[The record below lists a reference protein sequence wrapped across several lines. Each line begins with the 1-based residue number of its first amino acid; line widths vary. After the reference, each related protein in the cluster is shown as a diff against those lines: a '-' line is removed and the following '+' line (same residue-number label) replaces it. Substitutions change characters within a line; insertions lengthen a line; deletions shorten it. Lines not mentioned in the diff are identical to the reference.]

1 MTEQEKMKEAR
12 AQKIRALMLSK
23 KSQQAAKAFEKQQQV
38 PQALTR
44 DLLKAD
50 SFADAENAIEALQDA
65 VGNTLSDELK
75 ARYTMGGI
83 TLDPSQ
89 IEALEGLLKNRFAA
103 MIGYAGS
110 GKTTVIR
117 FLTERLKEVYQN
129 QTLEVLEV
137 DEETQETRK
146 IKSTML
152 PIRFAAI
159 TGRAAEVITVKMPRD
174 MQGQV
179 STIHRLLGY
188 HPKETLVPDPK
199 ALGGFKTAMRFCP
212 LYDENNKLPFKC
224 IVLDEAGMIPAEI
237 WNNLLKAIQPDCR
250 VYLVGDIC
258 QLPPL
263 MGASPLPFAMVD
275 LPCYELGVIHRQAED
290 SPIIHCSAAIR
301 DGKMPDAETRKKYGK
316 QMAFVPVQAYSHAK
330 FDAEIYRFKIVDIIK
345 RLSERGEFD
354 VWKDIILT
362 PIAKR
367 ESAESGKMYYAS
379 AAFFNDELRNLFNGN
394 ATRVIV
400 KGGMRPFDVSD
411 VAIGDKLMITRNGIV
426 ERATGGHAQVTN
438 GMIGRVIEIKP
449 NPLYRGKNTDE
460 TNSESIQQA
469 ADDIKNFGLTSLDDL
484 MSASLENVN
493 AIKEDDDENTRQCSH
508 VVALEVLGRKNLV
521 VNLRTAGD
529 FSNLLYSYAIT
540 CHKAQGGEYRSVF
553 VCVNP
558 DGASMVMSREWLYTA
573 VTRAQ
578 QQCVVLYETNSLT
591 SVLKRQKIKGKT
603 LAEKAASVK
612 LLYSGNEKVKPIMP
626 EIELI

>member
-1 MTEQEKMKEAR
+1 MTEAEKIKQER
-12 AQKIRALMLSK
+12 ASKIRALMLSK
-23 KSQQAAKAFEKQQQV
+23 QAQKAAKAFERGQKVHQE
-38 PQALTR
+38 LKR

-50 SFADAENAIEALQDA
+50 SFEEAERAIEALQEA
-65 VGNTLSDELK
+65 NTGELSDELK

-83 TLDPSQ
+83 TLDATQ
-89 IEALEGLLKNRFAA
+89 IAALEGLLKNRFAA

-117 FLTERLKEVYQN
+117 FLTERLKQVYHN
-129 QTLEVLEV
+129 QTLEVLEI

-146 IKSTML
+146 VRSTML

-159 TGRAAEVITVKMPRD
+159 TGRAAEVITIKMPKD

-188 HPKETLVPDPK
+188 HPKEVVVNDPRTPS
-199 ALGGFKTAMRFCP
+199 GFRATMRFMP
-212 LYDENNKLPFKC
+212 LYDENNRLPFKC

-275 LPCYELGVIHRQAED
+275 LPCFELGVIHRQAED
-290 SPIIHCSAAIR
+290 SPIIHCSALIR
-301 DGKMPDAETRKKYGK
+301 DGKMPDAETRAKYGK

-330 FDAEIYRFKIVDIIK
+330 FDAEIYRLKVIDIIR

-367 ESAESGKMYYAS
+367 EGSESGKQYYAS
-379 AAFFNDELRNLFNGN
+379 AAYFNDDMRNLFNGD
-394 ATRVIV
+394 ATRIII

-411 VAIGDKLMITRNGIV
+411 VAVGDKLMITRNGMV
-426 ERATGGHAQVTN
+426 EKAGGGHAQVTN

-449 NPLYRGKNTDE
+449 NPLYRGSAAE
-460 TNSESIQQA
+460 TTSESIAQA
-469 ADDIKNFGLTSLDDL
+469 ANDIKAFGMASLDDL
-484 MSASLENVN
+484 MAESFENVD
-493 AIKEDDDENTRQCSH
+493 AIKEDDDESTRQCSH
-508 VVALEVLGRKNLV
+508 VVSLEVLGRKNLV

-578 QQCVVLYETNSLT
+578 QQCVVLYETNSLA
-591 SVLKRQKIKGKT
+591 SVLRRQRIKGKT

-612 LLYSGNEKVKPIMP
+612 ALYSSNDKVKPIMP
-626 EIELI
+626 AIEEV